1 MGDASFQAWLKDFLI
16 GGLTGA
22 ITKTATAPIERVKLL
37 IQTQDA
43 NPLIRSGEVARYTG
57 MGNCFSRVASEQG
70 FASFWNGNTA
80 NVIRYFPQQAFN
92 LSFKDTIK
100 KMFPKYDGK
109 KEFAKFLGV
118 NLASAGLGAAGSLTI
133 CYPLDFARTRLAA
146 DVGATQR
153 QFNGI
158 FDCLKKTAANQ
169 GPLAIY
175 NGFGAS
181 LAGIVVYRGLQ
192 LGMFDS
198 IMGLNPYQKD
208 LGLMGFVSGFIAA
221 QVAGIA
227 ARPFNY
233 PFDTVRRRLQ
243 MESEKPME
251 QRLYKGTIHCA
262 VTIVKTEGF
271 LALYKGLVADIIR
284 GGFAAMVPLI
294 YEKIKQALAEKENQ
308 K

>member
-1 MGDASFQAWLKDFLI
+1 VL
-16 GGLTGA
+16 
-22 ITKTATAPIERVKLL
+22 
-37 IQTQDA
+37 
-43 NPLIRSGEVARYTG
+43 
-57 MGNCFSRVASEQG
+57 SEQG
-70 FASFWNGNTA
+70 FISFWNGNTA

-100 KMFPKYDGK
+100 KLFPKYDPK
-109 KEFAKFLGV
+109 TQFAQFLGV

-133 CYPLDFARTRLAA
+133 CYPLDFARTRLAS
-146 DVGATQR
+146 DVGGKQR
-153 QFNGI
+153 TFNGI
-158 FDCLKKTAANQ
+158 FDCLSKTASAQ

-208 LGLMGFVSGFIAA
+208 LGIKGFVSGFIAA

-294 YEKIKQALAEKENQ
+294 YEKIKQAMAEAEAK
-308 K
+308 KAA